1 MHVQVVHAV
10 VLAGEH
16 VDIASEMR
24 QAADRLVGVAVCR
37 RHDDRADATQRA
49 AKVAV
54 GVLDKRV
61 GTPIVI
67 EVGLGHLPT
76 IFFRMVEVLDVCGQR
91 TPDRGILDCG
101 WFYIEIHRR
110 SASDAGAGNGRQAKR
125 EGDGERES
133 CRSEEHTSELQSLMR
148 ISYAVFC
155 LQKTKKT

>member
-54 GVLDKRV
+54 GVLDKQV

-91 TPDRGILDCG
+91 TPDRGI
-101 WFYIEIHRR
+101 
-110 SASDAGAGNGRQAKR
+110 
-125 EGDGERES
+125 
-133 CRSEEHTSELQSLMR
+133 RSEEHTSELKSLMR
-148 ISYAVFC
+148 IPYAVLC
-155 LQKTKKT
+155 LTKKKED